1 MDAVRS
7 SNGDEEWWGV
17 QKSIASRRRRETVL
31 VFRANT
37 QWNLIE
43 TDFFFAPNQN
53 EVCCV
58 YWVTNYLQNHGD
70 NRRDVRL
77 PS

>member
-1 MDAVRS
+1 MMYGVAMVMRS
-7 SNGDEEWWGV
+7 V

-43 TDFFFAPNQN
+43 TDFFAPNQH

-58 YWVTNYLQNHGD
+58 YWSLSAKSCRQ
-70 NRRDVRL
+70 
-77 PS
+77 